1 MGINVITLPILA
13 PIRMKTLSSR
23 IRGFSLIEL
32 MIVIFIIIIIAA
44 FVVPAAST
52 VLRGSQ
58 LMQGSQI
65 LYDQLSLARQY
76 ALSKNHPIEVRLI
89 RYADPETPGEASVGG
104 GPNPP
109 SNGNYRAIQI
119 FETFDAIDQGTGDF
133 VRSPIDKPAILPQS
147 IVMDKGTLSSL
158 ISGAGGGNAA
168 PASGNPSAKDP
179 QMPRNVGSQYD
190 YVYFRFM
197 PDGST
202 NLPQSTGSTGQW
214 FVTLHNIN
222 DNISGNTP
230 PANFYTIQVD
240 PVSGAMKQYR
250 PGLAPQ

>member
-1 MGINVITLPILA
+1 
-13 PIRMKTLSSR
+13 MKTFPSR

-58 LMQGSQI
+58 LVQGSQI
-65 LYDQLSLARQY
+65 LYDQLNLARQY

-89 RYADPETPGEASVGG
+89 RYADPETPGEAAAGG
-104 GPNPP
+104 GPGTPA
-109 SNGNYRAIQI
+109 SGNYRAIQV
-119 FETFDAIDQGTGDF
+119 FETLDAIDPSTNDF
-133 VRSPIDKPAILPQS
+133 VRAPIDKPAILPQS

-158 ISGAGGGNAA
+158 ISGAGSGGANMA
-168 PASGNPSAKDP
+168 PTPGTPGPKDP
-179 QMPRNVGSQYD
+179 QMPRNVGNQYD
-190 YVYFRFM
+190 FVYFRFL
-197 PDGST
+197 PDGTT
-202 NLPQSTGSTGQW
+202 NLPQSANTQW

-222 DNISGNTP
+222 DVITGTTP
-230 PANFYTIQVD
+230 PPNFYTIQVD

-250 PGLAPQ
+250 PGLPPQ